1 MTKAVYRST
10 HLLGAGLA
18 FPILVATGLA
28 SWIPAASASTGGNDI
43 VLLQSTDPSIVGA
56 GAGNDTYIM
65 TPYQL
70 TTGTQ
75 ILTISDTQGNNL
87 LQLAE
92 GLSIAKSEVA
102 ATSLRLTL
110 INGAQFTVLGADA
123 FQYDAGGN
131 AAAGVN
137 HAPVS
142 FAAFAQ
148 NTLLV
153 TVPAA
158 GIIATGPSVTITNST
173 QNKTN
178 QSIGA
183 ISFNPTTLIVNG
195 TTTASATATSR
206 LLVSFSS
213 TTSSICA
220 TSGTNGSTVTGKAA
234 GTCTIAGNQAG
245 DSNYNPAPQ
254 VTQNITVTSSNLPSL
269 SVSDVTVSEGA
280 GTASVPVSLSVV
292 SSSTV
297 TASYGTSDGTATA
310 GSDYT
315 AKSGTLTFAPGTTS
329 QNIVVTILED
339 VVAESSETINVNL
352 TTAAGATLGRKTGII
367 TITDNDTGGGSMVWD
382 VGVWDQGLWN

>member
-1 MTKAVYRST
+1 MEKAVYRSS

-18 FPILVATGLA
+18 FPILIAAGLA
-28 SWIPAASASTGGNDI
+28 SWIPAAAASTGGNDI

-110 INGAQFTVLGADA
+110 SNGAQFTVLGADA

-137 HAPVS
+137 HTPVS
-142 FAAFAQ
+142 FATFVQ

-153 TVPAA
+153 TVPAT
-158 GIIATGPSVTITNST
+158 GIATGGSVIITNCTSSC
-173 QNKTN
+173 KSN
-178 QSIGA
+178 QWIGT
-183 ISFNPTTLIVNG
+183 ISFNPATLSVNG
-195 TTTASATATSR
+195 TTTVSATATSG
-206 LLVSFSS
+206 LPVSFSS
-213 TTSSICA
+213 TTSSICG
-220 TSGTNGSTVTGKAA
+220 TGGTNGSTVTGKAA

-245 DSNYNPAPQ
+245 DSNYNPASQ
-254 VTQNITVTSSNLPSL
+254 VTQSVTVTSSSMPSL
-269 SVSDVTVSEGA
+269 AVSDVTVSEGA
-280 GTASVPVSLSVV
+280 GTASVPVSLSVA
-292 SSSTV
+292 SNSTV
-297 TASYGTSDGTATA
+297 TASFGTSDGTATA

-315 AKSGTLTFAPGTTS
+315 AKSGTLTFDPGVTS
-329 QNIVVTILED
+329 KNIVVTILED
-339 VVAESSETINVNL
+339 TVAESNETINVNL
-352 TTAAGATLGRKTGII
+352 TTATGATIGRKTGVI
-367 TITDNDTGGGSMVWD
+367 TITDNDSSGSAMVWD